1 MYGEPYRGFESHPLR
16 HNVRRGLVSLPVRKS
31 RVICAVVFGLIACAA
46 PASAQRRAKQSHWTL
61 CPDPTAACRTSYQ
74 FQPYNLQFRVPEN
87 AVIYETELFYAV
99 ILKSVRDASKGSDC
113 NVFVPEAERLEA
125 QALFPHNKV
134 FASRCAEPG
143 TLYYTNVK
151 PDVRFMA
158 VYAGRTRAEA
168 DALLAQVKATGKYPD
183 ANLRRMSIGFNGT

>member
-1 MYGEPYRGFESHPLR
+1 
-16 HNVRRGLVSLPVRKS
+16 VRKS

-46 PASAQRRAKQSHWTL
+46 PASAQRRAKQSYWIL

-134 FASRCAEPG
+134 FASRCFETG
-143 TLYYTNVK
+143 DLYYTNVA
-151 PDVRFMA
+151 PGQQFIA
-158 VYAGRTRAEA
+158 VYAGRTPAEA
-168 DALLAQVKATGKYPD
+168 RAMLSKVKATGRYPG
-183 ANLRRMSIGFNGT
+183 ANLRRMRAGFNGT